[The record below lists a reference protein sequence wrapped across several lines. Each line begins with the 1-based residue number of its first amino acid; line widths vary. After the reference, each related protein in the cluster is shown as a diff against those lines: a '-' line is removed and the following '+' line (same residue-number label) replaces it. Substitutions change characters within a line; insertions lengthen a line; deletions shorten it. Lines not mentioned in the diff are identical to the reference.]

1 MGLSSFTTFASF
13 SESFKLEIGGKAG
26 SLSKGLLIGRKRRSS
41 AKVPFLKKKR
51 KRNSQRIIAL
61 FISKK
66 KNMRKGSCVDDD
78 FTPKC
83 NVCFRHV
90 KKKPISA
97 LSVHDNE
104 ILTSAPSSISA
115 KIERMEREGVR
126 TALVR
131 S

>member
-66 KNMRKGSCVDDD
+66 KHEKGVL
-78 FTPKC
+78 
-83 NVCFRHV
+83 R
-90 KKKPISA
+90 
-97 LSVHDNE
+97 
-104 ILTSAPSSISA
+104 
-115 KIERMEREGVR
+115 
-126 TALVR
+126 
-131 S
+131 